1 MKDIPVF
8 TTQHGAASLTLSE
21 IPYTKKAYIRIQA
34 AAEPEQLLQ
43 ECADFCRAVGAEEIY
58 ATGSSAC
65 EKYPHDTDILQM
77 RGQVSAMEKTDDCLF
92 PVTEQTLE
100 AFRSI
105 YNEKVKKVPCGAFMT
120 LSDGEKLLGEG
131 SGYFVHKDGALKGIG
146 IVSDSQIRW
155 VAAVVPGGGEAVV
168 QALCHGLC
176 GETVTLEVASANH
189 KAVRLYEKM
198 GFLTTDV
205 ISKWYRVL

>member
-8 TTQHGAASLTLSE
+8 TTQHGTASLTLSE
-21 IPYTKKAYIRIQA
+21 VPYTKKAYIRIQDST
-34 AAEPEQLLQ
+34 EPEQLLR

-65 EKYPHDTDILQM
+65 EQYPHYTDILQM
-77 RGQVSAMEKTDDCLF
+77 TGQVAAMGHSDDCLF

-120 LSDGEKLLGEG
+120 LAAGEKLLGEG
-131 SGYFVHKDGALKGIG
+131 SGYFIHKDGVLKGIG
-146 IVSDSQIRW
+146 IVADSQIRW
-155 VAAVVPGGGEAVV
+155 VASVIPGGGEAVV

-176 GETVTLEVASANH
+176 GDRVTLEVASANQ

-205 ISKWYRVL
+205 ISKWYRIL